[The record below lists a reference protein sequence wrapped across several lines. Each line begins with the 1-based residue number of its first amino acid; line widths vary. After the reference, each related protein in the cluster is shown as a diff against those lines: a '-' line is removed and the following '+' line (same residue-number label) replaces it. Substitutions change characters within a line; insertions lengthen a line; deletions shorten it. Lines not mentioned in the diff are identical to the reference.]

1 MNKNLFFRSILI
13 ISMLFLFANAK
24 ELKIIGPLE
33 ISGMEPTQSGYMF
46 SRTQVAETLTTV
58 NKKGELI
65 PFLAEKWEVAKE
77 GLFWTFYIKKGI
89 KFHDGTDL
97 DAKVVAFNLNRLHSL
112 NKSVLRDLPI
122 KSIKAKGN
130 KIEIVLN
137 SQFSA
142 LPAYFAHYATI
153 ILSKNSFNEKNKVI
167 KIIASGAYKVKS
179 ITPPLRIKLTR
190 NDNWWKGKANIK
202 NISYLAVPKG
212 ETRSLMIKSE
222 EADIAYSMLPISLK
236 SLKRDP
242 NLNTTIVTIPRTR
255 MLKVNSGSEFF
266 NTVNLRKAISL
277 AINREGI
284 AKAILDNKSLA
295 ATQIFPK
302 WMKDWHNLNLKPLTT
317 DIKQSKV
324 LLENAGWKLEKDGFR
339 YKNGKKF
346 EITLNT
352 YPNWPDLPIIA
363 TAIQSQ
369 LKEVGIDLKVLI
381 GSYTEIIR
389 KHQDNSLH
397 LGLITRNFSLVPNP
411 LGTLLQDYSKG
422 GANWGAMN
430 WTNKTM
436 FKYLDELKKAPNPKL
451 LYKITEILQNELP
464 SIPITWSQLAA
475 ISNKKVKNFK
485 VDPFE
490 INYFLSDIKW
500 HK

>member
-13 ISMLFLFANAK
+13 LSISFIFANAK

-33 ISGMEPTQSGYMF
+33 ISGIEPTQSGYMF

-65 PFLAEKWEVAKE
+65 PFLAKKWEVTKD
-77 GLFWTFYIKKGI
+77 GLSWTFFIKKGI
-89 KFHDGTDL
+89 KFHDGTSL

-122 KSIKAKGN
+122 KSIKEKGN
-130 KIEIVLN
+130 KIEIKLS

-142 LPAYFAHYATI
+142 LPAYLAHYSTI
-153 ILSKNSFNEKNKVI
+153 ILSKKSFNERNKVT
-167 KIIASGAYKVKS
+167 KIIGSGAYKVKS

-190 NDNWWKGKANIK
+190 NDNWWNGKANIK
-202 NISYLAVPKG
+202 DISYLAVPKG

-222 EADIAYSMLPISLK
+222 EAHIAYSMLPISLK

-266 NTVNLRKAISL
+266 NTVTLREAISL

-284 AKAILDNKSLA
+284 ARAILNNKDLA
-295 ATQIFPK
+295 ASQIFPK

-317 DIKQSKV
+317 DISQSKV
-324 LLENAGWKLEKDGFR
+324 LLENSGWKLEKDGFR

-352 YPNWPDLPIIA
+352 YPDWPDLPIIA

-430 WTNKTM
+430 WTNEEM

-451 LYKITEILQNELP
+451 LYKITELLQKELP

-485 VDPFE
+485 VDPLE
-490 INYFLSDIKW
+490 MNYFLSDIKW